1 MTSRASRLLRKP
13 PSNLP
18 AGATVTTSR
27 APRARTLAIAAS
39 LLLVAAPARADVTR
53 AQCIE
58 ANGQAQSLRRE
69 EKLAQ
74 ARDLLKLCGDPKCPG
89 TVATDCTKRLDELEA
104 AQPTIVFDVKD
115 GSGRDIDAVMVSVD
129 DRPLAEKLDG
139 TPFQVDPGDHVFTF
153 EVEGQPLVTLHFV
166 LTEGQKGRHESVV
179 VGAPPAPAAPPSVAP
194 SEGPPETPSD
204 EPRLAPSNGR
214 RTTRTIGIVV
224 GAAGAAGVVT
234 GAVFGLLA
242 SSRWSSQQRNC
253 ESSTNCLDHA
263 QAVLDH
269 SALTT
274 DGAVSTVAFI
284 AGGALLAGGAALFLI
299 GNREPKTE
307 PAAALVVAPSAGA
320 GAGAT
325 LQLKGGF

>member
-1 MTSRASRLLRKP
+1 MTSRFPTTRQPPSNLQTGVALMTSRAL
-13 PSNLP
+13 
-18 AGATVTTSR
+18 
-27 APRARTLAIAAS
+27 RARTFALATG
-39 LLLVAAPARADVTR
+39 LLLIAVPARADVTR

-74 ARDLLKLCGDPKCPG
+74 ARELLKLCGDPKCPG

-115 GSGRDIDAVMVSVD
+115 GSGRDIDVVKVSVD
-129 DRPLAEKLDG
+129 DRPLTEKLDG
-139 TPFQVDPGDHVFTF
+139 TPFQVDPGDHSFTF
-153 EVEGQPLVTLHFV
+153 EVEGQPPVTQHFV
-166 LTEGQKGRHESVV
+166 LTEGQKARHESVV
-179 VGAPPAPAAPPSVAP
+179 VGPPEAPPAPAPAVVAP
-194 SEGPPETPSD
+194 ASPSE
-204 EPRLAPSNGR
+204 EPTAAPSNGR
-214 RTTRTIGIVV
+214 RTTRTIGIVL
-224 GAAGAAGVVT
+224 GAAGVAGVAT

-263 QAVLDH
+263 QAVSDH

-284 AGGALLAGGAALFLI
+284 AGGALLAGGVALFLI
-299 GNREPKTE
+299 GNREPATK
-307 PAAALVVAPSAGA
+307 PFAALVVSPSTGA
-320 GAGAT
+320 GAA